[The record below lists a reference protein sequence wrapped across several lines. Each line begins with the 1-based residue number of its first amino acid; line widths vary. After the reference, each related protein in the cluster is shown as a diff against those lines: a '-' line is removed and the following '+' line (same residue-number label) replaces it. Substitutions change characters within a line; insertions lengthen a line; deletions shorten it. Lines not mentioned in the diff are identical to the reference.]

1 MPFPLQILCNTK
13 FLHSDHVTAGKLILG
28 LTIQLLS
35 FSFFFQLLSKAQLSQ
50 ALVAHACNPSYAGHG
65 DPGGLW
71 FKVSPEQI
79 VCETLSGK

>member
-35 FSFFFQLLSKAQLSQ
+35 FSFFFSAFIKSP
-50 ALVAHACNPSYAGHG
+50 VEPGAGG
-65 DPGGLW
+65 SCL
-71 FKVSPEQI
+71 
-79 VCETLSGK
+79 